1 MASPE
6 YEQLR
11 KALKPGL
18 AIPGDPPELVR
29 EKMLKIHPT
38 RVPKDVRVEEV
49 TLGGVPA
56 AWVDTPE
63 SEGSTR
69 VLLHVHGGAFVST
82 GVEHYIPYA
91 GRLSRP
97 FAARAVVFG
106 YRLAPEHRYP
116 AALDDSVAVYRAL
129 LEGGTP
135 ADRIVVSGDS
145 CGGGI
150 GVALLLRLRDAG
162 EPLPA
167 AFVGLTGW
175 YDLEM
180 TGDSAMNPLGVD
192 PYVDPEWIRA
202 RGRDYAGPDGDVRD
216 PLLSP
221 LHADL
226 SGLPPMFLSCGQ
238 IDITRDDSTR
248 LAAAAGRDG
257 VAVTLDVN
265 PEMIHGFH
273 GLSDFVPEGRQSLE
287 RAGEF
292 VKRHL
297 P

>member
-11 KALKPGL
+11 RALKPGL
-18 AIPGDPPELVR
+18 AIPSDPPELVR
-29 EKMLKIHPT
+29 EKMHRIHPT
-38 RVPKDVRVEEV
+38 QYPKDVTVEE
-49 TLGGVPA
+49 TALGGVDA
-56 AWVDTPE
+56 AWVETPE
-63 SEGSTR
+63 CADSTR

-91 GRLSRP
+91 ARLSRP
-97 FAARAVVFG
+97 LAARAVVYA

-116 AALDDSVAVYRAL
+116 AALDDTHAVYRAL

-135 ADRIVVSGDS
+135 PDRVVVAGDS

-150 GVALLLRLRDAG
+150 GLALLLRLRDAG

-167 AFVGLTGW
+167 AFIGLTGW

-180 TGDSAMNPLGVD
+180 TGDSARNPRGVD

-202 RGRDYAGPDGDVRD
+202 RGRDYAGPDGDVRH

-221 LHADL
+221 IHADL
-226 SGLPPMFLSCGQ
+226 TGLPPMFLSCGE

-248 LAAAAGRDG
+248 LAARAGRDG
-257 VAVTLDVN
+257 VAVTLEVV

-273 GLSDFVPEGRQSLE
+273 GLSDLIPEGRQALE

-292 VKRHL
+292 VRRHA

>member
-1 MASPE
+1 
-6 YEQLR
+6 
-11 KALKPGL
+11 
-18 AIPGDPPELVR
+18 
-29 EKMLKIHPT
+29 
-38 RVPKDVRVEEV
+38 
-49 TLGGVPA
+49 
-56 AWVDTPE
+56 
-63 SEGSTR
+63 

-91 GRLSRP
+91 ARLSRA

-116 AALDDSVAVYRAL
+116 AALDDTHAVYRAL
-129 LEGGTP
+129 LDAGTP
-135 ADRIVVSGDS
+135 PDRIAIGGDS

-150 GVALLLRLRDAG
+150 GIALLLRLRDEG
-162 EPLPA
+162 TPLPA
-167 AFVGLTGW
+167 AFIGLTGW

-180 TGDSAMNPLGVD
+180 TGDSARNPRGVD

-202 RGRDYAGPDGDVRD
+202 RGRDYAGPTGDVRS
-216 PLLSP
+216 PFLSP
-221 LHADL
+221 IHADL
-226 SGLPPMFLSCGQ
+226 SGLPPLFLSCGE

-248 LAAAAGRDG
+248 LAARAGRDG
-257 VAVTLDVN
+257 VAVTLEVN

-273 GLSDFVPEGRQSLE
+273 GLSDLIPEGRASLE

-292 VKRHL
+292 VRRHL